1 MKTTCACVASILL
14 ALPSLSA
21 GQHLG
26 DRIADNH
33 HAYVPSG
40 EGPFPAIVVIPG
52 CSGIS
57 SDDIAAEEANPALHE
72 DDLLFR
78 QHYRGMAENLSAE
91 GHVVLL
97 VDIHSAEG
105 VLTACNGEIGN
116 ERIAEYIDEAI
127 AFAKNLPGVDP
138 NNISLIGWSMGGG
151 GVLKWLHGP
160 RNEDASVRSA
170 IAVYPSC
177 SKLRDLTIS
186 IPVLMLLG
194 GADDIADPSKC
205 EDLVRRATIR
215 ADVAVV
221 NYPGARHGF
230 DIANAPPVLD
240 IGNGM
245 TVGYQQVAADASW
258 HAIQHF
264 LGSAFSHASE
274 AADSEAQYLAN
285 TGVMISRG
293 ETRILFDPLF
303 RNTYGVYDAV
313 PADVEAALFAG
324 TAPFDGIDAVFISHH
339 HEDHFEPALILRLLE
354 QQTTIELYAPE
365 QAAQAVRRLVRDSSD
380 PVLQRVHGLDLENG
394 DDPEE
399 LVVGALLIEAVRI
412 PHTGWPEYHPN
423 VENIVFRVTLDDSIT
438 VMHLGDADTDDAHFA
453 KHPEHWQKRHTHF
466 AMPPYWFFQSERGR
480 AILDNRIDATH
491 TIGVHVSNDV
501 PDAPEQRSEGLRDAD
516 LFTQPGERR
525 RISGAME

>member
-1 MKTTCACVASILL
+1 VKITWAFVASILVAFPGL
-14 ALPSLSA
+14 AA
-21 GQHLG
+21 GQGLR

-33 HAYVPSG
+33 HAYIPSG
-40 EGPFPAIVVIPG
+40 DGPFPAIVAIPG

-57 SDDIAAEEANPALHE
+57 SDDIAAEEANPALRE

-78 QHYRGMAENLSAE
+78 QHYRGMAESLSAE
-91 GHVVLL
+91 GRVVLL
-97 VDIHSAEG
+97 IDIHSAEG
-105 VLTACNGEIGN
+105 VLTACNGQISN

-127 AFAKNLPGVDP
+127 AFAKSLPGVNPD
-138 NNISLIGWSMGGG
+138 NISVIGWSMGGG

-160 RNEDASVRSA
+160 RNEGASVRSA

-177 SKLRDLTIS
+177 SKLQDLTTS

-205 EDLVRRATIR
+205 EDLVRRATIG
-215 ADVAVV
+215 ADVAIV

-245 TVGYQQVAADASW
+245 TVGYQRAAADASW

-264 LGSAFSHASE
+264 LGSAVSHASE
-274 AADSEAQYLAN
+274 DAEAQYLAN

-303 RNTYGVYDAV
+303 RNTYGIYDAV

-324 TAPFDGIDAVFISHH
+324 TAPFDEVDAVFISHH
-339 HEDHFEPALILRLLE
+339 HEDHFDPALILRLLA
-354 QQTTIELYAPE
+354 QRTTIDLYAPE
-365 QAAQAVRRLVRDSSD
+365 QAASAVRRLVSDAND

-394 DDPEE
+394 DDPEK
-399 LVVGALLIEAVRI
+399 LVVGSLLIEAVRI
-412 PHTGWPEYHPN
+412 PHTGWPQRHPN

-438 VMHLGDADTDDAHFA
+438 VMHFGDADTDDAHFA
-453 KHPEHWQKRHTHF
+453 RHPEHWRERHTDF
-466 AMPPYWFFQSERGR
+466 AMPPYWFFLSEGGR
-480 AILDNRIDATH
+480 AILDQRIGASH

-501 PDAPEQRSEGLRDAD
+501 PDVPEQRSEELRDVD
-516 LFTQPGERR
+516 LFTQPGELR
-525 RISGAME
+525 RIVESAAPH